1 MSNIQMEDRTR
12 DLRGA
17 VHIDVYK
24 DGKLIESETD
34 HNLIVAVGR
43 TQLAKLL
50 GGGYTGHI
58 TQVGVGTGSA
68 AAADWDTGLTGAVL
82 IGISSVEYDTA
93 KVRFNFEI
101 GTNQA
106 NGVSIREFGLFFANG
121 TLFSRRVRKS
131 VIGKEDDIKISGYW
145 DIYM

>member
-1 MSNIQMEDRTR
+1 MIQIEDRTR

-17 VHIDVYK
+17 VHLDVYK

-34 HNLIVAVGR
+34 HNLIVTVGR

-58 TQVGVGTGSA
+58 TKIGVGTGSA
-68 AAADWDTGLTGAVL
+68 AATDTDKGLTGGVL
-82 IGISSVEYDTA
+82 IDIGKVEYDTA
-93 KVRFNFEI
+93 KVRFNFEV

-106 NGVSIREFGLFFANG
+106 NGIPISEFGLFFADG
-121 TLFSRRVRKS
+121 TMFSHRVRKS
-131 VIGKEDDIKISGYW
+131 VIGKENDIKISGYW

>member
-1 MSNIQMEDRTR
+1 MNGIQMEDRTR

-17 VHIDVYK
+17 VHLDVYK
-24 DGKLIESETD
+24 DGKLIESDTD
-34 HNLIVAVGR
+34 HNLIVTVGR

-58 TQVGVGTGSA
+58 TKIGVGTGSA
-68 AAADWDTGLTGAVL
+68 AAADTDTGLTSGVL
-82 IGISSVEYDTA
+82 IDIGSVEYDTA

-106 NGVSIREFGLFFANG
+106 NGVSIREFGLFFADG
-121 TLFSRRVRKS
+121 TLFSHRVRKS
-131 VIGKEDDIKISGYW
+131 VIGKENDIKISGYW

>member
-17 VHIDVYK
+17 VHLDVYK

-34 HNLIVAVGR
+34 HNLIVTVGR

-58 TQVGVGTGSA
+58 TQIGVGTGSA
-68 AAADWDTGLTGAVL
+68 AATDTDTGLTGGVL
-82 IGISSVEYDTA
+82 INIGKVEYDTA
-93 KVRFNFEI
+93 KVRFNFEV

-106 NGVSIREFGLFFANG
+106 NGVSIREFGLFFADG
-121 TLFSRRVRKS
+121 TMFSHRVRKS
-131 VIGKEDDIKISGYW
+131 VIGKENDIEISGYW

>member
-1 MSNIQMEDRTR
+1 MNGIQMEDHAHE
-12 DLRGA
+12 LRGA
-17 VHIDVYK
+17 VHLDIYK
-24 DGKLIESETD
+24 AGKLVESDTD
-34 HNLIVAVGR
+34 HNLIVTVGR

-68 AAADWDTGLTGAVL
+68 EAADGDTGLKGAVL
-82 IGISSVEYDTA
+82 IGIGSVEYDTA

-106 NGVSIREFGLFFANG
+106 NGVSIREFGLFFADG
-121 TLFSRRVRKS
+121 TLFSHRVRKS
-131 VIGKEDDIKISGYW
+131 VIGKENDIKISGYW

>member
-1 MSNIQMEDRTR
+1 MNGIQMEDHAHE
-12 DLRGA
+12 LRGA
-17 VHIDVYK
+17 VHLDIYK
-24 DGKLIESETD
+24 AGKLVESDTD
-34 HNLIVAVGR
+34 HNLIVTVGR

-68 AAADWDTGLTGAVL
+68 AAADGDTGLTGAVL
-82 IGISSVEYDTA
+82 IDIGGVEYDTA

-106 NGVSIREFGLFFANG
+106 NGVSIREFGLFFADG
-121 TLFSRRVRKS
+121 TLFSHRVRKS
-131 VIGKEDDIKISGYW
+131 VIGKENDIKISGYW

>member
-1 MSNIQMEDRTR
+1 MSNIQMEEHAHE
-12 DLRGA
+12 LRGA
-17 VHIDVYK
+17 VHLDVYK

-34 HNLIVAVGR
+34 HNLIVTVGR

-58 TQVGVGTGSA
+58 TKIGVGTGSA
-68 AAADWDTGLTGAVL
+68 AAADTDTGLTSGVL
-82 IGISSVEYDTA
+82 IGIGKVEYDTA
-93 KVRFNFEI
+93 KVRFNFEV

-106 NGVSIREFGLFFANG
+106 NGVSIREFGLFFADG
-121 TLFSRRVRKS
+121 TMFSHRVRKS
-131 VIGKEDDIKISGYW
+131 VIGKENDIKISGYW